1 MTGVEALEHRV
12 RPSDGE
18 PEGALV
24 LLHGRGADH
33 NDLWPLLDAL
43 DPERRL
49 IGVTPGGPLSL
60 PPGGSH
66 WYVLGGI
73 GYPEKQSFASTFDLL
88 CGWLDAWLE
97 SRSLTANGMIVGGFS
112 QGAVMSHALSFM
124 QGRPRPRALLAFSGF
139 MPTVEGFTMDLEDL
153 GGMPVA
159 IGHGAYDPVI
169 GVEWGRQARDRL
181 EAAHADVLYRESP
194 MGHTI
199 DPAFVQEVA
208 RSVVARPS
216 SQNSAS

>member
-1 MTGVEALEHRV
+1 MVGVDALEHRV

-24 LLHGRGADH
+24 LLHGRGANH

-43 DPERRL
+43 DPGRRL
-49 IGVTPGGPLSL
+49 VGVTPGGPLLL

-73 GYPEKQSFASTFDLL
+73 GYPEKQSFGDTFARL

-97 SRSLTANGMIVGGFS
+97 SRSLTVNQTIVGGFS
-112 QGAVMSHALSFM
+112 QGAVMSHALAFM
-124 QGRPRPRALLAFSGF
+124 RERRRPRALLAFSGF
-139 MPTVEGFTMDLEDL
+139 MPTVEGFTMDLDNLE
-153 GGMPVA
+153 GMPVA
-159 IGHGAYDPVI
+159 IGHGTYDPVI
-169 GVEWGRQARDRL
+169 GVEWGRRARDRL

-194 MGHTI
+194 IGHTI

-208 RSVVARPS
+208 VSVVSRPS
-216 SQNSAS
+216 SQNRAS